1 MKDFYIFCFQTL
13 LATLKI
19 FDKMYAY
26 FYIQFAILDINLV
39 LLLFKINKCQLWLD
53 LAIII
58 SVAWFNKSK
67 FWYHVLM

>member
-39 LLLFKINKCQLWLD
+39 LLLFKINKC
-53 LAIII
+53 
-58 SVAWFNKSK
+58 
-67 FWYHVLM
+67 